1 MAKNIEERPADGW
14 GDWLGHRTFILTV
27 IGAAMFVGAV
37 FLFVL

>member
-1 MAKNIEERPADGW
+1 MAETVEKRPADGW
-14 GDWLGHRTFILTV
+14 GNWLGRRTFILTI